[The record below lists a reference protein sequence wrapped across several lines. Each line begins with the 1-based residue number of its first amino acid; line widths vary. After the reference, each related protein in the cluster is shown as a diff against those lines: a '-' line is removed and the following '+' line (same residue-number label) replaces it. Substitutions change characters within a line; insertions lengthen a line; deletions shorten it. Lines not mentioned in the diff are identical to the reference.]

1 MTAGVDVMVVT
12 ANLRRVLP
20 QDRGR
25 LAWPSRRA
33 RLVRLIRLHNP
44 DVLLAQECDEAMFG
58 YVADHT
64 DMAVVKPTAG
74 NRCVFYRKSMTL
86 LGTRATDLGERDFAA
101 AALLS
106 MAGVPAWY
114 VSTHLDPYKDALRAR
129 QLKALGAFVVDLA
142 RTAPVVVGA
151 DFSTEGRLDVATTI
165 DVRSRVARVGHAGLA
180 SRHTWLRKRR
190 KAAWVD
196 RILIT
201 AGITPRWVQ
210 LVLTDDQ
217 ESDHHWPAAGLTIK
231 ARP

>member
-1 MTAGVDVMVVT
+1 MTAVDVMVMT

-25 LAWPSRRA
+25 LAWPARRA
-33 RLVRLIRLHNP
+33 RMVRLIRLHNP

-58 YVADHT
+58 YIAEHT
-64 DMAVVKPTAG
+64 DMAVSKPTAG
-74 NRCVFYRKSMTL
+74 NRCVFYRRSMVL
-86 LGTRATDLGERDFAA
+86 DHVASTDLGERDFAVA
-101 AALLS
+101 ARLS

-129 QLKALGAFVVDLA
+129 QLAALARFVAGLD

-151 DFSTEGRLDVATTI
+151 DFSTEGTVRVAGMVDART
-165 DVRSRVARVGHAGLA
+165 RVARVGHGTLA

-190 KAAWVD
+190 KARWVD
-196 RILIT
+196 RVLIG
-201 AGITPRWVQ
+201 AGVTSRWVQ

-217 ESDHHWPAAGLTIK
+217 ESDHHWPAAGLTIGT
-231 ARP
+231 R